1 MRVSNHAHGLVC
13 IVVCMPPLQVV
24 VLLCT
29 LQCFTDYNSKVS
41 LFQAQDV
48 WMHLVRSAS
57 CCTTVLFKLQCKI
70 KKFIFVCFLCII
82 CVNGIIN
89 ILQYSVI

>member
-48 WMHLVRSAS
+48 WKQVQSSGDAPGEKCQLLHY
-57 CCTTVLFKLQCKI
+57 CTFQVTV
-70 KKFIFVCFLCII
+70 
-82 CVNGIIN
+82 
-89 ILQYSVI
+89 